1 MQGIG
6 AVFHERGLMEL
17 AAAELEAAG
26 FDRASII
33 IGDWADEGVPLEASV
48 AGLMAGIAVTAASA
62 GNIGD
67 GIQVARAIDEAAD
80 EEEAGREAGAG
91 LLVVVT
97 QDPEAAERA
106 RVLMGTLGATD
117 IGVVD

>member
-6 AVFHERGLMEL
+6 GVFHERGLMER

-26 FDRASII
+26 FDRDSIVA
-33 IGDWADEGVPLEASV
+33 GDWSDEGVPLEASI
-48 AGLMAGIAVTAASA
+48 AGLIAGIAVTAASA

-67 GIQVARAIDEAAD
+67 GMRVASALDEAAD
-80 EEEAGREAGAG
+80 QEEDEHEAGAG

-97 QDPEAAERA
+97 SDPEAAERA
-106 RVLMGTLGATD
+106 RELMLALGATD
-117 IGVVD
+117 ISVVD